1 MLKTKCI
8 CKNFEIDSISSIE
21 EFINSWYETY
31 NEINIKRSIY
41 TANEKA
47 YMNVFVTYSIDVVDK
62 DDKMILKDII
72 KLDNISINLVTTKFC
87 VGFNRAST
95 LVKILESLNIIS
107 SREAG
112 RKVLMDYE
120 EACKIIDS
128 LEL

>member
-1 MLKTKCI
+1 
-8 CKNFEIDSISSIE
+8 
-21 EFINSWYETY
+21 
-31 NEINIKRSIY
+31 
-41 TANEKA
+41 
-47 YMNVFVTYSIDVVDK
+47 MNVFVTYSIDVVDK